1 MLDNKNKKKIE
12 EYIDKLIKE
21 IYLDVQK
28 DMAQGVRGKQLIDKT
43 INLTVNKLTPE
54 SKMILSSTYNML
66 MKDTFSKDLFKDVQ
80 NKSAFYELDIF
91 KDLNSKFIF
100 DIPKNINYEDSE
112 IIINKWVA
120 SGTVTIIGGLIS
132 IPTKSFIPV
141 GIAIILAGIM
151 AILLKDDIKFNSGKS
166 SNDDVDL
173 LIKEYLKNI
182 KESLILWIRSIEKY
196 YDDKLGEL
204 ERELVM

>member
-1 MLDNKNKKKIE
+1 M
-12 EYIDKLIKE
+12 
-21 IYLDVQK
+21 
-28 DMAQGVRGKQLIDKT
+28 
-43 INLTVNKLTPE
+43 
-54 SKMILSSTYNML
+54 
-66 MKDTFSKDLFKDVQ
+66 
-80 NKSAFYELDIF
+80 
-91 KDLNSKFIF
+91 NSKFIF

>member
-28 DMAQGVRGKQLIDKT
+28 YMAQGVRGKQLIDKT